1 MQQTGTCSPCLV
13 SLVTQVFAVIEVLQ
27 TRNKHVGVH
36 QVLYFL
42 VTKTFAI
49 AVLERHVSKMTHLP
63 NKGS

>member
-1 MQQTGTCSPCLV
+1 MQQTGTCSPRLGF
-13 SLVTQVFAVIEVLQ
+13 LVTQAIAIIAVLQ
-27 TRNKHVGVH
+27 TRSKHVGVH

-63 NKGS
+63 KKGS